1 MSKKK
6 ISLLVIS
13 LVFGLSL
20 FGYTIYTSG
29 WDNIVFTL
37 KQFSLL
43 KFLFFV
49 LISFVNFY
57 LYSLRWELIVKAIFP
72 EKKIKSLTFFLDR
85 MAGFA
90 VSYVTPV
97 AQMGGEPLRLMLL
110 EEEGVPRKVAASSIV
125 IDKGFEIATLIIFI
139 SSGILVSIFEPGL
152 SAESKVVFGIIG
164 AIMLAA
170 VFLFYYTSLK
180 NRGFLTSIYR
190 FLHLKKIKRLE
201 QLESRIEKF
210 EEETNKF
217 YSQHPKV
224 LMKLILIS
232 LITIVIIVAEHWLV
246 AHFMGGD
253 LTFVQTFLI
262 STIPYISYLL
272 PIPGGLGVME
282 STNAA
287 LFSLQG
293 ITINAFAFIFLIRLR
308 DLIFVMIGLVR
319 GSHKAWSMM
328 KKEFK

>member
-13 LVFGLSL
+13 IVIGLSL
-20 FGYTIYTSG
+20 FGFTIYTSG

-57 LYSLRWELIVKAIFP
+57 LYSLRWELILKAIFP
-72 EKKIKSLTFFLDR
+72 EKIIKSSTLFMDR
-85 MAGFA
+85 MAGYA
-90 VSYVTPV
+90 ISYVTPV
-97 AQMGGEPLRLMLL
+97 AQLGGEPLRLMLL
-110 EEEGVPRKVAASSIV
+110 EEEGIPRKEAASSIL

-139 SSGILVSIFEPGL
+139 SAGILVSIFEPGL
-152 SAESKVVFGIIG
+152 SIESKLVFGSIG
-164 AIMLAA
+164 FVMLGM

-190 FLHLKKIKRLE
+190 LLHLKKIKKLE
-201 QLESRIEKF
+201 QLESKIEKF

-224 LMKLILIS
+224 LFKLIIIS
-232 LITIVIIVAEHWLV
+232 LMTIVIIVAEHWLV
-246 AHFMGGD
+246 AYFMGVK
-253 LTFVQTFLI
+253 LTFIQTFLI

-272 PIPGGLGVME
+272 PVPGGLGVME

-287 LFSLQG
+287 LFALQG
-293 ITINAFAFIFLIRLR
+293 ITINAFAFIFIIRLR
-308 DLIFVMIGLVR
+308 DFIFVIIGLAR
-319 GSHKAWSMM
+319 GSHKGWSMM

>member
-29 WDNIVFTL
+29 WDNIVYTL

-72 EKKIKSLTFFLDR
+72 EKKIKALTFFMDR

-97 AQMGGEPLRLMLL
+97 AQMGGEPLRLMLM
-110 EEEGVPRKVAASSIV
+110 EEEGVPRKEAASSIV

-152 SAESKVVFGIIG
+152 SVESKIVFGVIG
-164 AIMLAA
+164 AIMLAG

-190 FLHLKKIKRLE
+190 FFPFKENQK
-201 QLESRIEKF
+201 
-210 EEETNKF
+210 
-217 YSQHPKV
+217 
-224 LMKLILIS
+224 
-232 LITIVIIVAEHWLV
+232 AG
-246 AHFMGGD
+246 A
-253 LTFVQTFLI
+253 
-262 STIPYISYLL
+262 
-272 PIPGGLGVME
+272 
-282 STNAA
+282 
-287 LFSLQG
+287 
-293 ITINAFAFIFLIRLR
+293 IRNPN
-308 DLIFVMIGLVR
+308 
-319 GSHKAWSMM
+319 
-328 KKEFK
+328 